1 MGNEILYM
9 LGVVLVGFA
18 VNYALRALPFLLFA
32 GKGRELPKGVERLGG
47 VISPVIIAGL
57 IVYSYSGLE
66 WKTAWPYLAGVLT
79 IALQLWKRNPL
90 ASIVA
95 GTVLYM
101 CLLNCGCASVPVVTL
116 DADRPSIQMAS
127 DGCLY
132 CGDERIRVDELTD
145 ILEANDI
152 PKTRTVHILIE
163 PDVKD
168 LTGAKFVMA
177 YLARAGYRRPVL
189 VTQRHGESY
198 TTGKKVKA
206 SYSAPVRKAEPKKIR
221 YKRADGR

>member
-9 LGVVLVGFA
+9 LGVIAVGFA
-18 VNYALRALPFLLFA
+18 VNYTLRALPFLLFA

-47 VISPVIIAGL
+47 VISPVIIGGL

-66 WKTAWPYLAGVLT
+66 WKTAWPYLAGILT
-79 IALQLWKRNPL
+79 IGLQLWKRNPL
-90 ASIVA
+90 VSIVV

-101 CLLNCGCASVPVVTL
+101 CLLTCGCASVPAVVL
-116 DADRPSIQMAS
+116 DADHPSIRMAA

-132 CGDERIRVDELTD
+132 CGDARVRVDELTD
-145 ILEANDI
+145 ILAANDI

-177 YLARAGYRRPVL
+177 HLARAGYRRPVL

-198 TTGKKVKA
+198 TTGKKAKK
-206 SYSAPVRKAEPKKIR
+206 SFSTPVRKAEPKKIR
-221 YKRADGR
+221 YKKATE